1 LVNKVELSKFAPI
14 FALLLAVGV
23 IFGSFSEFATEG
35 DFGFDWFLKM
45 LWFVVGFIAL
55 IVIGMLMWA
64 AAEVGEAKIFEKK

>member
-1 LVNKVELSKFAPI
+1 VNKVELSKFAPI
-14 FALLLAVGV
+14 FALLLAIGV
-23 IFGSFSEFATEG
+23 IFGSFSEFESG
-35 DFGFDWFLKM
+35 GSFGWTWFLKM